1 MAECRDRA
9 FGLLQSLEMGIIES
23 MAAFRTYRMT
33 SLVDGFEAR
42 HSQLRAH
49 FANRYSKAASSSQPQ
64 NSYPWFENVQR
75 SLVCSINQLMIELEA
90 IIQGDPCDQCQTYSF
105 LCMQCFCFRS
115 NNVIWSIFGFIH
127 PKTTP
132 EEIDNQS
139 ISLLLALAV
148 LKILQRIRVVF
159 AHSARPGI

>member
-90 IIQGDPCDQCQTYSF
+90 IIQGDPCDQC
-105 LCMQCFCFRS
+105 
-115 NNVIWSIFGFIH
+115 
-127 PKTTP
+127 
-132 EEIDNQS
+132 
-139 ISLLLALAV
+139 
-148 LKILQRIRVVF
+148 
-159 AHSARPGI
+159 